1 MKTLGGL
8 VGIGLALT
16 VYWMEGV
23 KAMEVQP
30 KDVYSKV
37 QHLNE
42 GLITLLRHNMRSDF
56 TIQVTPELMQNT
68 IQPRHVYQLALDVEL
83 KLAAIVRANGVKV
96 PPIHRILARPY
107 TPKDVSDL
115 LEIMQQRIERLL
127 EYFKIPENLY
137 YKEHGERE
145 PLDVFYALERM
156 DRFLLKMGAPTV
168 QPGHVLRRA
177 HAIAGLAEKLCRLDI
192 CADIRRRAM
201 ADDDVIIPAHVY
213 QETYR
218 YIEALHLYVKK
229 YNTPL
234 TGDVLALQP
243 QDGMIRPAQ
252 VNKLMGVALADT
264 IAVAKE
270 SLELD
275 VIELTPFKTDAI
287 PRDVWCEINYAR
299 RLLET
304 VVQQ

>member
-1 MKTLGGL
+1 MKTLGGT
-8 VGIGLALT
+8 VGIILALT
-16 VYWMEGV
+16 VLWIGTCQAE
-23 KAMEVQP
+23 EVQP

-42 GLITLLRHNMRSDF
+42 GLVTLLRHNMRSDF
-56 TIQVTPELMQNT
+56 AIQVTSELMDNA

-107 TPKDVSDL
+107 TPKDVADL
-115 LEIMQQRIERLL
+115 LEVMHQRIERLL
-127 EYFKIPENLY
+127 EYFKIPENPY

-168 QPGHVLRRA
+168 QPGHVFRRA
-177 HAIAGLAEKLCRLDI
+177 YAVAGLAEKLCRFDV
-192 CADIRRRAM
+192 CSDIRRRTL

-218 YIEALHLYVKK
+218 YIDALHLYVKK
-229 YNTPL
+229 YKTHL
-234 TGDVLALQP
+234 TGGVLALKP
-243 QDGMIRPAQ
+243 QDGMIRPGQ
-252 VNKLMGVALADT
+252 VNKLMGIALADT

-270 SLELD
+270 SFELD
-275 VIELTPFKTDAI
+275 AIELTPFKTDTI
-287 PRDVWCEINYAR
+287 PRDVWREINYAR
-299 RLLET
+299 RLLEKM
-304 VVQQ
+304 VQD

>member
-1 MKTLGGL
+1 MKTLGGTVGVIL
-8 VGIGLALT
+8 VFTAL
-16 VYWMEGV
+16 WMGTCNAGEI
-23 KAMEVQP
+23 QP

-42 GLITLLRHNMRSDF
+42 GLVTLLRHSMRSDF
-56 TIQVTPELMQNT
+56 AVQVTSELMDNA

-115 LEIMQQRIERLL
+115 LEVMNQRVERLM
-127 EYFKIPENLY
+127 EYFNIPENPY

-145 PLDVFYALERM
+145 PQDVFYALERM
-156 DRFLLKMGAPTV
+156 DRFLLKMGAPSI
-168 QPGHVLRRA
+168 QPGHVFRRA

-192 CADIRRRAM
+192 CADVRRRAL
-201 ADDDVIIPAHVY
+201 AEDDVIIPAHVY

-218 YIEALHLYVKK
+218 YIDALHLYVEK
-229 YNTPL
+229 YKTHL
-234 TGDVLALQP
+234 AGGVLALKP
-243 QDGMIRPAQ
+243 QDGMIKPAQ

-264 IAVAKE
+264 IAIAKE
-270 SLELD
+270 SLEVD
-275 VIELTPFKTDAI
+275 VIELIPFKTDTI
-287 PRDVWCEINYAR
+287 PQDVWREINYAR
-299 RLLET
+299 RVLE
-304 VVQQ
+304 VMVQQ

>member
-1 MKTLGGL
+1 MKTLGGT
-8 VGIGLALT
+8 VGIVLAFVALW
-16 VYWMEGV
+16 VGACE
-23 KAMEVQP
+23 AEEVQP

-42 GLITLLRHNMRSDF
+42 GLVTLLRHNMRSDF
-56 TIQVTPELMQNT
+56 TIQVTPELMGNI
-68 IQPRHVYQLALDVEL
+68 IQPRHVYQQALDVEL

-96 PPIHRILARPY
+96 PLIHRVLARPY

-115 LEIMQQRIERLL
+115 LEVMHQRVELLL
-127 EYFKIPENLY
+127 EYFNIPENPY
-137 YKEHGERE
+137 YKEQEERE

-156 DRFLLKMGAPTV
+156 DRFLLKMGAPSI
-168 QPGHVLRRA
+168 QPGHVFRRA
-177 HAIAGLAEKLCRLDI
+177 YAIAGLAEKLCRLET
-192 CADIRRRAM
+192 CADIRRRAL

-218 YIEALHLYVKK
+218 YIDALHLYVKK
-229 YNTPL
+229 HKTHL
-234 TGDVLALQP
+234 TGGVLALKP

-275 VIELTPFKTDAI
+275 AIELTPFKADTI
-287 PRDVWCEINYAR
+287 PRDVWREINYAR

-304 VVQQ
+304 MVQQ